1 MILNYILLFIIGVI
15 VGAVAVAIYV
25 RKKMGMLQADL
36 LDKALITKLIKE
48 QLPKR
53 SNKPYKKRY
62 NGRAKKKKTDQA
74 R

>member
-1 MILNYILLFIIGVI
+1 MVLNYILLFIIGFI
-15 VGAVAVAIYV
+15 AGAISVAVYV

-36 LDKALITKLIKE
+36 LDKTLITKLIKE

-62 NGRAKKKKTDQA
+62 NGRAKKKKVN
-74 R
+74 

>member
-1 MILNYILLFIIGVI
+1 MILNYVLLFIIGAI
-15 VGAVAVAIYV
+15 TGAIAVAVYV

-36 LDKALITKLIKE
+36 LDKTLITKLIKE

-62 NGRAKKKKTDQA
+62 NGRAKKKKVN
-74 R
+74 